1 MLDPVIDR
9 DGNRRACI
17 HIARVATYK
26 LCYLADFA
34 LRSSPSYRRRVCI
47 LRRGQLRA
55 AGHRGLSS
63 TRLHDFAR
71 HRPAHAAVRPRP
83 QQVLP
88 LPRNSDGRSRAR
100 IRIPSPPPP
109 HTHIK
114 GRTVRSGSRVRAPC
128 KNACPPAGA
137 CGPLARPEWTGLC
150 VWGGADC
157 FGRRVAGRCERSLS
171 TWCPEPRHL
180 LRWARPPHLG
190 RVRDLLPGENSSPFP
205 LSCPHHPPQ
214 PAYSLPLQRRC
225 RVPVATFDTFPQDAL
240 LTLLYPWRVLHS
252 FRPRRP
258 PPLWYA
264 PHCRNQVSESASVG
278 CGSGCRIIG
287 RLLGTAAA
295 PPRKG
300 GARAVLA
307 PPLRGTGRR

>member
-100 IRIPSPPPP
+100 IRIPSPPP
-109 HTHIK
+109 HTH
-114 GRTVRSGSRVRAPC
+114 TSRGERCVQDR
-128 KNACPPAGA
+128 A
-137 CGPLARPEWTGLC
+137 CGPPAKTPARPLARAAPLRARNGRDCVCGGGLTAL
-150 VWGGADC
+150 V
-157 FGRRVAGRCERSLS
+157 V
-171 TWCPEPRHL
+171 
-180 LRWARPPHLG
+180 
-190 RVRDLLPGENSSPFP
+190 V
-205 LSCPHHPPQ
+205 
-214 PAYSLPLQRRC
+214 LQ
-225 RVPVATFDTFPQDAL
+225 
-240 LTLLYPWRVLHS
+240 
-252 FRPRRP
+252 
-258 PPLWYA
+258 
-264 PHCRNQVSESASVG
+264 
-278 CGSGCRIIG
+278 
-287 RLLGTAAA
+287 AAA
-295 PPRKG
+295 RDH
-300 GARAVLA
+300 
-307 PPLRGTGRR
+307 